1 MRLKKNTTCLQNALQ
16 GSGYGYVHSNRSF
29 RWVTNKYLLI
39 DSKSGSNSNF
49 IYFCGIFSGFS
60 AELQQCSMFP
70 NLTVL
75 EGQAWIKQ
83 E

>member
-1 MRLKKNTTCLQNALQ
+1 M
-16 GSGYGYVHSNRSF
+16 Y
-29 RWVTNKYLLI
+29 
-39 DSKSGSNSNF
+39 GSNSNF
-49 IYFCGIFSGFS
+49 FYFCGIFSGFS

-83 E
+83 EWLFILQVKNRGTEVN